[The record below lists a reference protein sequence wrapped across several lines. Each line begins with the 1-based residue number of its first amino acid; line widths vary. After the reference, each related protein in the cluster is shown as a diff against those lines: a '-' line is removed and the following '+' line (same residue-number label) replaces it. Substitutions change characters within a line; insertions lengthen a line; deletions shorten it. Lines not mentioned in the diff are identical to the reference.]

1 MTDKIPAADQRQS
14 LEATHTWQRLVELRL
29 NPVKGTFDAAHLRE
43 INRRIFQD
51 LPGLGFDQ
59 VTPGEYRPRVLPG
72 NDWIKTRRLETVGVR
87 SSVAYSSMD
96 DEARKRL
103 EDVLKRADPVAY
115 SKLSAHYFTLTIG
128 RLYSEVDYIHPFPDG
143 NSRTLREFTR
153 QLAEASGY
161 SINWERFNQTP
172 AGRDILY
179 IARDL
184 SVNELAMPHIIHE
197 DTKRSVILAMD
208 QFEGNRAL
216 PDLLRDVVMAV
227 NEPSLEDQ
235 LVHHQTMY
243 TAGQTTTDN
252 LEEPSLEAQLCE
264 QEEGGYRVKFVLDPV
279 EGETASRGPEPESEP
294 GMES

>member
-1 MTDKIPAADQRQS
+1 MTDKIPAADQRQA

-29 NPVKGTFDAAHLRE
+29 NPVKGGFDAAHLRE

-87 SSVAYSSMD
+87 SSVAYSAMD

-115 SKLSAHYFTLTIG
+115 SKLSAQDFTLTIG

-161 SINWERFNQTP
+161 RINWERFNQTP

-184 SVNELAMPHIIHE
+184 SVNELALPHIIHE

-216 PDLLRDVVMAV
+216 PDLLRDVVMV
-227 NEPSLEDQ
+227 VSEPSLEDQ
-235 LVHHQTMY
+235 LAPQENVAVPAQ
-243 TAGQTTTDN
+243 ASDGGF
-252 LEEPSLEAQLCE
+252 EEPSLEEQLVE
-264 QEEGGYRVKFVLDPV
+264 QDGGGYRVKVAGDPV
-279 EGETASRGPEPESEP
+279 ESERKENVPQSDDEP
-294 GMES
+294 GLDF